1 MTLPFEKPHP
11 PSPFQDY
18 IKIFH
23 HSHQSPKPITTHLLT
38 TNITDSSTLFHI
50 LQTLTLTSFL
60 SSGFCNRVSTCSLI
74 SRFCFNV
81 SFIAR
86 TALNVNTSK
95 KEKNTMLCCL
105 QEKKNVMLFMY
116 LQSLCKRKLSQ
127 FINKITELVECCNR
141 VMQKLTFLSVFCT
154 NILDKDLIEY
164 FNLSRKR

>member
-95 KEKNTMLCCL
+95 KDKNTMLCCL
-105 QEKKNVMLFMY
+105 QEKKKCYAFYV
-116 LQSLCKRKLSQ
+116 SS
-127 FINKITELVECCNR
+127 I
-141 VMQKLTFLSVFCT
+141 VMQKKTIT
-154 NILDKDLIEY
+154 IHKQNHRA
-164 FNLSRKR
+164 SRML